1 MGNVK
6 ILRLKRAVFKV
17 ETMALV
23 LVFMSMSGIMVM
35 ADVVFAYEHQMLP
48 NHNASMVNI
57 LIILFHIAALGL
69 SLMYGMFMTYLCKNE
84 FEAFNKRVFGGK
96 RG

>member
-1 MGNVK
+1 MGNVRM
-6 ILRLKRAVFKV
+6 LRLKRAVFKV

-23 LVFMSMSGIMVM
+23 LVFMSMTGIMVM

-48 NHNASMVNI
+48 NHNASVVNI
-57 LIILFHIAALGL
+57 FIILFHIAALGL

-84 FEAFNKRVFGGK
+84 FEAFNKRVFGK

>member
-1 MGNVK
+1 MGNVRM
-6 ILRLKRAVFKV
+6 LRLKRAVFKV

-23 LVFMSMSGIMVM
+23 LVFMSMTGIMVM

-57 LIILFHIAALGL
+57 FIILFHIVALGL
-69 SLMYGMFMTYLCKNE
+69 SLMFGMFMTYLCKDE
-84 FEAFNKRVFGGK
+84 FKLFNKRVFGK

>member
-1 MGNVK
+1 MGNVRM
-6 ILRLKRAVFKV
+6 LRLKRAVFKV

-23 LVFMSMSGIMVM
+23 LVFMSMTGIMVM

-57 LIILFHIAALGL
+57 FIILFHIAALGL

-84 FEAFNKRVFGGK
+84 FEAFNKRVFGK

>member
-17 ETMALV
+17 ETMFLV
-23 LVFMSMSGIMVM
+23 LIFVSMTGIMVM

-84 FEAFNKRVFGGK
+84 FESFNKRVFGK

>member
-1 MGNVK
+1 M
-6 ILRLKRAVFKV
+6 
-17 ETMALV
+17 ETIALV
-23 LVFMSMSGIMVM
+23 LIFMSMTGIMVM

-57 LIILFHIAALGL
+57 FIILFHIAALGL
-69 SLMYGMFMTYLCKNE
+69 SLMYGMFMTCLCKNE
-84 FEAFNKRVFGGK
+84 FKVFNKRVFGK

>member
-1 MGNVK
+1 MGNVNM
-6 ILRLKRAVFKV
+6 LRLNRAIFKV

-23 LVFMSMSGIMVM
+23 LTFVSMSGIMVM

-84 FEAFNKRVFGGK
+84 FESFNKRVFGK

>member
-17 ETMALV
+17 ETMLLV
-23 LVFMSMSGIMVM
+23 LVFMSMTGIMVM

-48 NHNASMVNI
+48 NHNASVVNI
-57 LIILFHIAALGL
+57 FIILFHIAALGL

-84 FEAFNKRVFGGK
+84 FEAFNKRVFGK